1 MSTMGRNKPNN
12 IKQRNNPVFKVVGGK
27 AGKSKG
33 KTQEVNSKLK
43 HVSQNLDQI
52 TICCNM

>member
-12 IKQRNNPVFKVVGGK
+12 IKQRNNPVFQVVGGK